1 MHAINSMDPGQLN
14 GTNGDAISS
23 CNKILDLKPARA
35 GASGVGLP
43 YAPADWPHPGDNWK
57 WSVGHRKTLSGHW
70 IDRSLCPPKNF
81 PKFSGCKARFQSR
94 ISLRHYITKEFPN
107 ADVDAFFASFAWKVP
122 AYCTGSTG
130 IENHHLKEY
139 HNGILEENICPGSE
153 SVVIPGGC
161 SVGNG
166 MCNSVK
172 DNDCHLKV
180 KACDIC
186 CNESSFCRDC
196 CCILCSGIVDSAHG
210 GFSFIRCRAIVEEDL
225 ICGHCAHLECALR
238 SYMAGTVGGSIGLDV
253 EYYCRRCDNK
263 TDLIEHVVQFIET
276 CESLDSGDDIQKIL
290 NLGSCILS
298 GSGKIRAKNLRN
310 CIEAIISKLNRGI
323 NLGEI
328 WKAKNAIS
336 ILTDAPP
343 SSWNEI
349 IILDSPENSTD
360 NTTAEPLLN
369 RTNEVEQLGYT
380 AADHASVSAKL
391 EDQIDDV
398 LRRLKDSQ
406 ESEYRTAEEKL
417 YAQKDFILGLYRQ
430 LEAERGELAAQ
441 TPFWNGVD
449 SDDDALLTSVL
460 SRVDHIKR
468 EETKLKEMMRVAGG
482 FGRIPGSVL
491 REYFD
496 VSQDYNNTQAFMS
509 L

>member
-1 MHAINSMDPGQLN
+1 MHAIKSMDPGQLN
-14 GTNGDAISS
+14 GNNGDAISS
-23 CNKILDLKPARA
+23 SKKILDLKPARA

-43 YAPADWPHPGDNWK
+43 YAPAGWPHPGDNWT

-70 IDRSLCPPKNF
+70 IDRSLHPPNYF
-81 PKFSGCKARFQSR
+81 PKISGCKARFQSR
-94 ISLRHYITKEFPN
+94 ISLRQYIRKEFPN

-122 AYCTGSTG
+122 ACTGSAG
-130 IENHHLKEY
+130 IENHLHKEY

-153 SVVIPGGC
+153 SAVIPGDC
-161 SVGNG
+161 KVGNG
-166 MCNSVK
+166 MCKSVK

-225 ICGHCAHLECALR
+225 ICGHCAHIECALR
-238 SYMAGTVGGSIGLDV
+238 SHMAGTVGGSIGLDA

-263 TDLIEHVVQFIET
+263 TDLIQHVVQFIET
-276 CESLDSGDDIQKIL
+276 CESLDSSDDIEKIL
-290 NLGSCILS
+290 NLGSCILI

-310 CIEAIISKLNRGI
+310 CIAAITSKLNRGI

-336 ILTDAPP
+336 NLTDAPP
-343 SSWNEI
+343 FSGKEI
-349 IILDSPENSTD
+349 IILDSPENST
-360 NTTAEPLLN
+360 NNAPAEPLLN
-369 RTNEVEQLGYT
+369 RKNVMELQGHIAE
-380 AADHASVSAKL
+380 DHAAVSAKL

-406 ESEYRTAEEKL
+406 EFEYRTAEEKL
-417 YAQKDFILGLYRQ
+417 YAQKDFLLGLYRQ
-430 LEAERGELAAQ
+430 LEAERGELAMP
-441 TPFWNGVD
+441 TPLRNGGN
-449 SDDDALLTSVL
+449 SDDALLTSVL
-460 SRVDHIKR
+460 SRVDQIKR
-468 EETKLKEMMRVAGG
+468 EEAKLEQMMRVAGG
-482 FGRIPGSVL
+482 FGRIPDSIV
-491 REYFD
+491 RQYFY
-496 VSQDYNNTQAFMS
+496 VSEDY
-509 L
+509 